1 MVPTDFTS
9 IDTATIISQYLQNI
23 YSLSDTLYLHTVDNF
38 T

>member
-1 MVPTDFTS
+1 MVQTDFTN

-23 YSLSDTLYLHTVDNF
+23 YSLSDTLYLHTVDKF